1 MNFDIVVDENRFEEL
16 ISTETKYYLL
26 LKNLMDYEDEF
37 VQNLIKIIEIVEIK
51 NKEELTN
58 D

>member
-1 MNFDIVVDENRFEEL
+1 MDFDIVVDENRFEEL

-26 LKNLMDYEDEF
+26 LNNLIDYEDEF
-37 VQNLIKIIEIVEIK
+37 VQNLIKIIEIKEIK
-51 NKEELTN
+51 NKEELAN

>member
-1 MNFDIVVDENRFEEL
+1 MDFDIVVDENRFEEL

-26 LKNLMDYEDEF
+26 LNNLIDYEDEF
-37 VQNLIKIIEIVEIK
+37 VQDLIKIIEIKEIK
-51 NKEELTN
+51 NKEELAN

>member
-1 MNFDIVVDENRFEEL
+1 MNVDIVVDENRFEEL